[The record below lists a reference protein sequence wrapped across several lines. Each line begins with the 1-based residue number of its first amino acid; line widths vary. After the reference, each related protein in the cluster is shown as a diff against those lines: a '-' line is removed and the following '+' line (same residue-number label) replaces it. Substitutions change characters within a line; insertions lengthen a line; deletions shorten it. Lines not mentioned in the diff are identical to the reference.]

1 MNVLLVAVGGA
12 IGAAVRYLIGAW
24 VMAHLGPD
32 FPWGTFIIN
41 VSGSFLIGVV
51 LALVQGGVLPSGA
64 RLFVAVGILG
74 GYTTFSTYGYETMG
88 LISDGDLRGALLN
101 ALGQVLAGLTAVY
114 FGVVIGRVLGG
125 T

>member
-24 VMAHLGPD
+24 VMARLGPD

-41 VSGSFLIGVV
+41 VSGTFLIGVV

-101 ALGQVLAGLTAVY
+101 ALGQVLAGLAAVY